1 VRTDGTG
8 NEIVSEAEA
17 EAARKLAEAVEG
29 GDGAGADAEA
39 LAVVRLL
46 ASLRERPGDEL
57 AARRGALAAAEA
69 LRAATRK
76 RRAVRLLAPLA
87 ATLVLAAGLAAGR
100 RVVPNRV
107 AEDVLAARE
116 AQARAALA
124 GLVSGPS
131 EVRTARA
138 VALLAGLSASRF
150 DTYRRER
157 SAGTAELA
165 TTRPSPRGTPSGG
178 RS

>member
-1 VRTDGTG
+1 MRTDETG

-17 EAARKLAEAVEG
+17 EAARNLAEAIDG

-46 ASLRERPGDEL
+46 ASLQERPGDEL
-57 AARRGALAAAEA
+57 AARRGALAAAQA
-69 LRAATRK
+69 LRAVARK
-76 RRAVRLLAPLA
+76 RRAARLLAPLA
-87 ATLVLAAGLAAGR
+87 AALVLAAGLAGGR
-100 RVVPNRV
+100 RVLPIRV
-107 AEDVLAARE
+107 GEDVLAARE
-116 AQARAALA
+116 AEARAALE
-124 GLVSGPS
+124 GLVSDPS

-138 VALLAGLSASRF
+138 DALLADLAAGRF

-165 TTRPSPRGTPSGG
+165 ATRPSTSATPAGG